1 MKTKMPL
8 RYIEILVVEDNNADV
23 RLIKEYFKDDRM
35 VYHNINVVN
44 NGIEALKFLRKEGI
58 YSHAVTPDIVLLD
71 LYMPRMNGN
80 ETLQAIRS
88 ESQFENL
95 IVGIMSSN
103 NLEDERLNIDVSG
116 PTFYIIKPVDV
127 DKFLE
132 LMHKAESYLDEDLRI
147 FR

>member
-23 RLIKEYFKDDRM
+23 RLIREYFKDDRM

-44 NGIEALKFLRKEGI
+44 NGIEALKYLKKEGI

-88 ESQFENL
+88 ESQFEKL
-95 IVGIMSSN
+95 VVGLMSSN

>member
-23 RLIKEYFKDDRM
+23 RLIREYFKDDRM

-44 NGIEALKFLRKEGI
+44 NGIEALKYLKKEGI
-58 YSHAVTPDIVLLD
+58 YSHAVTPDIILLD

-88 ESQFENL
+88 ESQFEKL
-95 IVGIMSSN
+95 VVGLMSSN

>member
-1 MKTKMPL
+1 MPL

-23 RLIKEYFKDDRM
+23 RLIREYFKDDRM
-35 VYHNINVVN
+35 IYHNINVVN
-44 NGIEALKFLRKEGI
+44 NGIEALKYLKKEGV
-58 YSHAVTPDIVLLD
+58 YNHAVTPDIVLLD

-88 ESQFENL
+88 ESQFEKL
-95 IVGIMSSN
+95 VVGLMSSN

-147 FR
+147 FS